1 MWGIYEF
8 HREGTAWTVVGA
20 SCEGVAMGMLG
31 LTWEGFSTRPR
42 CHGRFMLWLS
52 RALIAL
58 AVGYLG
64 RRLLSLRRRAARLK
78 WVPLGPSLGVQ
89 ACELSP
95 STVAGLSEDDPRLWE
110 LGEALREHS
119 LLRLRR
125 VDATEPP
132 LTPQQLRDVYTK
144 VHRACHPS
152 VPLVLPKPRANA
164 TTATSPMASM
174 AAMAAEG
181 SDQRVHA
188 SAHHSG
194 SDPRARRNL
203 RGETFSDFPET
214 NVLGFAEDVSWH
226 GLRGRLEPTA
236 WWEKIGC
243 H

>member
-1 MWGIYEF
+1 M
-8 HREGTAWTVVGA
+8 GA
-20 SCEGVAMGMLG
+20 SCEGVAWGWVG
-31 LTWEGFSTRPR
+31 LLRKIWCSRGSTALQRALLLR
-42 CHGRFMLWLS
+42 HFMLWVS
-52 RALIAL
+52 FSITL

-78 WVPLGPSLGVQ
+78 WVPLGPNLGVQ

-95 STVAGLSEDDPRLWE
+95 STVAGLSWDDPRLCE

>member
-1 MWGIYEF
+1 M
-8 HREGTAWTVVGA
+8 
-20 SCEGVAMGMLG
+20 
-31 LTWEGFSTRPR
+31 
-42 CHGRFMLWLS
+42 
-52 RALIAL
+52 
-58 AVGYLG
+58 
-64 RRLLSLRRRAARLK
+64 
-78 WVPLGPSLGVQ
+78 Q

>member
-1 MWGIYEF
+1 
-8 HREGTAWTVVGA
+8 
-20 SCEGVAMGMLG
+20 
-31 LTWEGFSTRPR
+31 
-42 CHGRFMLWLS
+42 MLWVS
-52 RALIAL
+52 FSITL

-78 WVPLGPSLGVQ
+78 WVPLGPNLGVQ

-95 STVAGLSEDDPRLWE
+95 STVAGLSWDDPRLCE

-214 NVLGFAEDVSWH
+214 NVLGFAEDVTWH